1 MLVLG
6 LDPGLATTGYGLVQG
21 DGERLKAIAYGVLR
35 TSSRLSLAARLVD
48 LHRKTC
54 ALLEQFHPHV
64 VAIEELFFAT
74 NAQTA
79 MLVGEARGVLLFTVA
94 QAGLEIREYTP
105 LQVKQAVTGY
115 GAADKTQVQHMVKLL
130 LGLDELPRPDDAADA
145 LAVSICHHH
154 AARLAPLLES

>member
-6 LDPGLATTGYGLVQG
+6 LDPGLATTGYGLVQS
-21 DGERLKAIAYGVLR
+21 DGEHLQAVAYGVLR
-35 TSSRLSLAARLVD
+35 TSARLPLAARLVD
-48 LHRKTC
+48 LHQKTC
-54 ALLEQFHPHV
+54 ALLEQYHPHV
-64 VAIEELFFAT
+64 VAVEELFFAT

-115 GAADKTQVQHMVKLL
+115 GAADKSQVQHMVRLL
-130 LGLDELPRPDDAADA
+130 LGLDEIPRPDDAADA

-154 AARLAPLLES
+154 TAKLGSLLNS